1 MINAMTSAYILIAA
15 ILVLGGLIAVLGDRL
30 GTKVGKAR
38 LRLFN
43 LRPRQTATIVTIITG
58 TLISAST
65 YGILF
70 ALSESLRDG
79 VFNLDEILR
88 DLRNVK
94 LELDQAN
101 QQKQEVENQ
110 LATVKQQQIQATQR
124 LEAIEQDLQ
133 ESKSRLAETSQQAS
147 QLRSELN
154 IILAERTKQLEQLEN
169 LNAKSQ
175 QLQVQLEQREQKIL
189 DQNQVIQESENRLQE
204 LKQQQ
209 SILQSQISERDE
221 VILNLDRAISAKDQD
236 LKARQ
241 SQLQDLEAQ
250 LQFLQREVK
259 ILEQYY
265 QTYQELRERK
275 IAIFKGEVLA
285 SATVRIIDPKAAIPA
300 IDRLLAQANLN
311 AIQAVLQQETLPDPP
326 QRLVRITTAQ
336 VKHLAEQIQDGR
348 DYVVRILS
356 AGNYVQGEEEVR
368 IFADLTVNKQ
378 IFAAGEEI
386 ATVSIDSEQMNNE
399 NIQDRVNWLLAASK
413 FRAQRAGIVGDLQVA
428 DGQIITIFNFIDQ
441 IVNSEEPLDEI
452 KVVAAETTYTA
463 GPLKLNL
470 VVVKDGK
477 IIFST

>member
-1 MINAMTSAYILIAA
+1 MTSAYILIAA

-154 IILAERTKQLEQLEN
+154 ILLAERTKQLEQLEN

>member
-1 MINAMTSAYILIAA
+1 MTSAYILIAA

-43 LRPRQTATIVTIITG
+43 FRPRQTATIVTIITG

-94 LELDQAN
+94 SELYYAN
-101 QQKQEVENQ
+101 EQKQEVENQ
-110 LATVKQQQIQATQR
+110 LVTVKQQQIEAKQR
-124 LEAIEQDLQ
+124 LQAIEQDLQ
-133 ESKSRLAETSQQAS
+133 ESKARLTQTSQQAS

-175 QLQVQLEQREQKIL
+175 QLQVQLEQREQKII

-209 SILQSQISERDE
+209 SILQSQISERDA

-326 QRLVRITTAQ
+326 KRLVRITTAQ

>member
-1 MINAMTSAYILIAA
+1 MTSAYILIAA

-124 LEAIEQDLQ
+124 LKAIEQDLQ

-209 SILQSQISERDE
+209 SILQSQISERDA

>member
-1 MINAMTSAYILIAA
+1 MTSAYILIAA

-79 VFNLDEILR
+79 VFNLDEILS

-94 LELDQAN
+94 SELDQAN

-124 LEAIEQDLQ
+124 LKAIEQDLQ

-209 SILQSQISERDE
+209 SILQSQISERDA

-386 ATVSIDSEQMNNE
+386 ATVSIDSQQMNNE
-399 NIQDRVNWLLAASK
+399 DIQDRVNWLLAASK
-413 FRAQRAGIVGDLQVA
+413 FRAQRAGIVGDLQIA
-428 DGQIITIFNFIDQ
+428 DGQIMTIFNFIDQ
-441 IVNSEEPLDEI
+441 VVNSAEPLDEI
-452 KVVAAETTYTA
+452 KVVVSETTYTA

-477 IIFST
+477 IVFST

>member
-1 MINAMTSAYILIAA
+1 MTSAYILIAA

-79 VFNLDEILR
+79 VFNLDEILS

-94 LELDQAN
+94 SELDQAN

-124 LEAIEQDLQ
+124 LKAIEQDLQ

-154 IILAERTKQLEQLEN
+154 ILLAERTKQLEQLEN

-209 SILQSQISERDE
+209 SILQSQISERDA

-311 AIQAVLQQETLPDPP
+311 AIQAVLQQETLPDTP

-386 ATVSIDSEQMNNE
+386 ATVSIDSEQMDNE